1 MLRFKPLNVSFY
13 ELKKIIHLVFIDGD
27 DYKLSDREKLIIDSN
42 EKIIYF
48 STNRKSWNVTFGS
61 LNLYLFKILVL
72 TIIIKLD
79 GGWGVVIIE
88 PVVSFVTAKLE
99 EHSIVK
105 NGFSALTLSFQFEKS
120 SPYDC
125 NFRGFMVSRT
135 IKSKVM
141 IVNCL

>member
-48 STNRKSWNVTFGS
+48 STNRKTLNVTIGS

-79 GGWGVVIIE
+79 GGG
-88 PVVSFVTAKLE
+88 
-99 EHSIVK
+99 
-105 NGFSALTLSFQFEKS
+105 GLS
-120 SPYDC
+120 
-125 NFRGFMVSRT
+125 
-135 IKSKVM
+135 
-141 IVNCL
+141 L